1 MSLKDGSKKM
11 SKSNGTDSCRIHMT
25 DTADEIRAK
34 IRTAKS
40 DSIMGLTFEPETRPE
55 VANLLTIYAALSR
68 QSVRA
73 LCCCLLL
80 VLLFV
85 AHAND
90 RSKMCRASTT
100 TNRRPSSSAT

>member
-73 LCCCLLL
+73 LCCCLL
-80 VLLFV
+80 VLFV

-100 TNRRPSSSAT
+100 TNRRLSSSAT